1 MKKYS
6 LVFVYVIICMLSF
19 LFSIQTGHCQAYFVG
34 TWEGNFMNDFQTV
47 INFSNSDDSK
57 FEGNIKMFAGNNLIQ
72 DDNLSNIKLT
82 NYEITFNIPAKQTSF
97 EGSFNNLL
105 TELSGKFI
113 FPDSSNHAIQLKRK
127 RIETISIEEFKLLK
141 EKKFDVQELHSDL
154 LMLYTSIKEKHP
166 QLYTFS
172 SKDSLDLLAEKILSE
187 INEPLTLEEFY
198 FETTK
203 LTNAVYCSHTG
214 VKLPSNYQNL
224 VNNFGNYF
232 PLRLFFKS
240 GKAFY
245 ISGLSEGEHLMSPG
259 NEIISINEKSINEI
273 IKKLFYYIPSEG
285 CNTTTKYN
293 ELNKRFNTLFYLL
306 DDSKQYT
313 VKFKTGDSIKSITV
327 SSTNLSDISL
337 DYNTFDNNKLVDFN
351 YIDTKT
357 IGVLKVSSFAISE
370 IDHYFKQLDS
380 IFSDLETNNIQNLII
395 DLRNNSGG
403 HPIFA
408 AQLFSYLT
416 DREFIYFKRNE
427 EVKDFEPLYNTMQP
441 NKLNFIGNVFVFIN
455 GGCLSTT
462 GHLISLLKFYT
473 DAIFIGEEPG
483 STFRCN
489 DFSMQMTLPKSGI
502 LVNVPRI
509 TFETSVSGF
518 TLCEPFPLDFKVNKN
533 SINIINREDSYV
545 DMILTISK
553 K

>member
-6 LVFVYVIICMLSF
+6 LVFVYLTIGMLSF
-19 LFSIQTGHCQAYFVG
+19 LFSIQTGHCQVNFVG

-47 INFSNSDDSK
+47 INFSNSDENK

-72 DDNLSNIKLT
+72 DDNLRNIKLT

-105 TELSGKFI
+105 TELSGEFI
-113 FPDSSNHAIQLKRK
+113 FPDGSKHSIQLKRK
-127 RIETISIEEFKLLK
+127 ITKIITDEKFRLLK
-141 EKKFDVQELHSDL
+141 DRKFDVQELHSDL
-154 LMLYTSIKEKHP
+154 LFLYTSIKEQHP
-166 QLYTFS
+166 QLYAFS

-198 FETTK
+198 LETAK

-214 VKLPSNYQNL
+214 VKLPTTYQNL
-224 VNNFGNYF
+224 VNDFGNYF
-232 PLRLFFKS
+232 PLRLFFDDDR
-240 GKAFY
+240 AFY
-245 ISGLSEGEHLMSPG
+245 ISGMSEGDHLLSPG
-259 NEIISINEKSINEI
+259 NEIISINDKSINEI

-293 ELNKRFNTLFYLL
+293 ELNNRFNTLFYLL
-306 DDSKQYT
+306 DDSEQFI
-313 VKFKTGDSIKSITV
+313 VKFKTGDSIKSVTI
-327 SSTNLSDISL
+327 SSSNLSDINL
-337 DYNTFDNNKLVDFN
+337 DYGTIDNNKLVDFA
-351 YIDTKT
+351 YINTKT
-357 IGVLKVSSFAISE
+357 IGVLKVSSFAIPE
-370 IDHYFKQLDS
+370 MDHYLYQLDS
-380 IFSDLETNNIQNLII
+380 IFSDLKTNNIQNLII

-473 DAIFIGEEPG
+473 NAIFIGEEPG

-489 DFSMQMTLPKSGI
+489 DFSMQMALPKSGI
-502 LVNVPRI
+502 LVNVPRTI
-509 TFETSVSGF
+509 FETSVSGF

-533 SINIINREDSYV
+533 AIDIINREDSYV
-545 DMILTISK
+545 DMVLTIGK